1 MRRIQNPGEVN
12 TRATRH
18 RPPFCHWPVPKPRSM
33 MRSAL
38 AFGPLGLWG
47 TLAFGFPPGSVTF
60 YVIGLY
66 SGAS

>member
-1 MRRIQNPGEVN
+1 
-12 TRATRH
+12 
-18 RPPFCHWPVPKPRSM
+18 

-47 TLAFGFPPGSVTF
+47 TLAFGFPSGSVTF